1 MKKKT
6 GNKPRTKATIYIKYD
21 AEKAENLI
29 GYATRWD
36 IRKAE
41 TLNISRFIRMLT
53 EKYKVT
59 KSAFHETSGIHNM
72 AFNKYQNVPDNCC
85 LSTEA
90 IERIAVC
97 ILLLEPPLNVD
108 PDFAV
113 DCVKKKGGF
122 HGVIANMSQKDIDD
136 MREEFRKVFGTFGY
150 HLTHTIK
157 SLDQLNEMNV
167 LYFNIFTNVN
177 GKLKCKTIQQ
187 STQASALTAIRAIRW
202 QAATPS
208 SRSPPAS
215 ISIRSESSSP
225 AGIPAG

>member
-1 MKKKT
+1 MSRNFHFFAMRKAMSPLHKTKAMKKKT
-6 GNKPRTKATIYIKYD
+6 KNKPRTKATIYIKYD

-29 GYATRWD
+29 GYATRWG
-36 IRKAE
+36 IRRSE
-41 TLNISRFIRMLT
+41 TLNISRFIRMLI
-53 EKYKVT
+53 EKYDIT

-97 ILLLEPPLNVD
+97 ILLLEPPLNED
-108 PDFAV
+108 PDFEV

-122 HGVIANMSQKDIDD
+122 RGVIANMSKKDIDD
-136 MREEFRKVFGTFGY
+136 MREEFRKAFGTFGFY
-150 HLTHTIK
+150 LTLSIK

-177 GKLKCKTIQQ
+177 GKLK
-187 STQASALTAIRAIRW
+187 
-202 QAATPS
+202 
-208 SRSPPAS
+208 
-215 ISIRSESSSP
+215 
-225 AGIPAG
+225 

>member
-1 MKKKT
+1 MSRNFHFFAMRKARSPLHKPKAMKKKT
-6 GNKPRTKATIYIKYD
+6 KNKPRTKATIYIKYD

-29 GYATRWD
+29 GYATRWN
-36 IRKAE
+36 IRRSE
-41 TLNISRFIRMLT
+41 TLNISRFIRMLI
-53 EKYKVT
+53 EKYNIT
-59 KSAFHETSGIHNM
+59 KSAFHEISGIHNM

-108 PDFAV
+108 PDFEV

-122 HGVIANMSQKDIDD
+122 HGVIDNMSKEDIDD
-136 MREEFRKVFGTFGY
+136 MREGFRKVFGTFGY

-157 SLDQLNEMNV
+157 SLDNLNEMNV

-177 GKLKCKTIQQ
+177 GKLK
-187 STQASALTAIRAIRW
+187 
-202 QAATPS
+202 
-208 SRSPPAS
+208 
-215 ISIRSESSSP
+215 
-225 AGIPAG
+225 

>member
-1 MKKKT
+1 MSRNFHFFAMRKAMSPLHKTNKMKKKK

-29 GYATRWD
+29 GYATRWEM
-36 IRKAE
+36 RKAE
-41 TLNISRFIRMLT
+41 TLNISRFIRELI
-53 EKYKVT
+53 EQYKIT
-59 KSAFHETSGIHNM
+59 KSAFRETSGIHNKV
-72 AFNKYQNVPDNCC
+72 FNKYLNVPDNCC

-122 HGVIANMSQKDIDD
+122 RGVIANMSKEDIDD

-157 SLDQLNEMNV
+157 SLDNLNEMNV

-177 GKLKCKTIQQ
+177 GKLK
-187 STQASALTAIRAIRW
+187 
-202 QAATPS
+202 
-208 SRSPPAS
+208 
-215 ISIRSESSSP
+215 
-225 AGIPAG
+225 

>member
-1 MKKKT
+1 MSRNFHFFAMRKAMSPLHKPKAMKKKT
-6 GNKPRTKATIYIKYD
+6 KNKPRTKATIYIKYD

-36 IRKAE
+36 IRRTE

-97 ILLLEPPLNVD
+97 ILLLEPPLNAH
-108 PDFAV
+108 PEFKA
-113 DCVKKKGGF
+113 DCEKKKGGF
-122 HGVIANMSQKDIDD
+122 RGVIANMSQKDIDD

-157 SLDQLNEMNV
+157 SLDNLNEMNV

-177 GKLKCKTIQQ
+177 GKLK
-187 STQASALTAIRAIRW
+187 
-202 QAATPS
+202 
-208 SRSPPAS
+208 
-215 ISIRSESSSP
+215 
-225 AGIPAG
+225 

>member
-36 IRKAE
+36 IRRTE
-41 TLNISRFIRMLT
+41 TLNISRFIRELI
-53 EKYKVT
+53 EQYKVT

-72 AFNKYQNVPDNCC
+72 AFNKYQNIPDNCC

-97 ILLLEPPLNVD
+97 ILLLEPPLNAH
-108 PDFAV
+108 PEFKA
-113 DCVKKKGGF
+113 DCEKKKGGF

-157 SLDQLNEMNV
+157 SLDNLNEMNV
-167 LYFNIFTNVN
+167 FYFNIFTNVN
-177 GKLKCKTIQQ
+177 GKLK
-187 STQASALTAIRAIRW
+187 
-202 QAATPS
+202 
-208 SRSPPAS
+208 
-215 ISIRSESSSP
+215 
-225 AGIPAG
+225 

>member
-1 MKKKT
+1 MAKKYFYHFIYYSHEVFISLVMSRNFHFFAMRKARSPLHKTKVMKKNT
-6 GNKPRTKATIYIKYD
+6 ENRPRPKATIYIKYD
-21 AEKAENLI
+21 AEKAEKLI
-29 GYATRWD
+29 GYTTRWEM
-36 IRKAE
+36 RKAE
-41 TLNISRFIRMLT
+41 TLNISRFIRMLI
-53 EKYKVT
+53 EKYDIT
-59 KSAFHETSGIHNM
+59 KSAFHEISGIHNM
-72 AFNKYQNVPDNCC
+72 AFNKYQHVPDNCC

-157 SLDQLNEMNV
+157 SLDNLNEMNV

-177 GKLKCKTIQQ
+177 GKLK
-187 STQASALTAIRAIRW
+187 
-202 QAATPS
+202 
-208 SRSPPAS
+208 
-215 ISIRSESSSP
+215 
-225 AGIPAG
+225 

>member
-1 MKKKT
+1 MSPLHKPKAMKKKT
-6 GNKPRTKATIYIKYD
+6 KNKPRTKATIYIKYD

-29 GYATRWD
+29 GYATRWN
-36 IRKAE
+36 IRRSE
-41 TLNISRFIRMLT
+41 TLNISRFIRMLI
-53 EKYKVT
+53 EKYDIT

-97 ILLLEPPLNVD
+97 ILLLEPPLNED
-108 PDFAV
+108 PDFEV

-122 HGVIANMSQKDIDD
+122 HGVIANMSKEDIDD

-157 SLDQLNEMNV
+157 SLDKLNEMNV
-167 LYFNIFTNVN
+167 FYFNIFTNVN
-177 GKLKCKTIQQ
+177 GKLK
-187 STQASALTAIRAIRW
+187 
-202 QAATPS
+202 
-208 SRSPPAS
+208 
-215 ISIRSESSSP
+215 
-225 AGIPAG
+225 

>member
-59 KSAFHETSGIHNM
+59 KSAFHETSGIHNKV
-72 AFNKYQNVPDNCC
+72 FNKYLNVPDNCS

-90 IERIAVC
+90 IERIASSDSMIRHEVMAPRSS
-97 ILLLEPPLNVD
+97 IEYHRMLRRDHPATLP
-108 PDFAV
+108 
-113 DCVKKKGGF
+113 
-122 HGVIANMSQKDIDD
+122 
-136 MREEFRKVFGTFGY
+136 GTN
-150 HLTHTIK
+150 
-157 SLDQLNEMNV
+157 S
-167 LYFNIFTNVN
+167 
-177 GKLKCKTIQQ
+177 
-187 STQASALTAIRAIRW
+187 R
-202 QAATPS
+202 TP
-208 SRSPPAS
+208 
-215 ISIRSESSSP
+215 
-225 AGIPAG
+225 G

>member
-1 MKKKT
+1 MSRNFHFFAMRKAMSPLHKPKAMKKKT
-6 GNKPRTKATIYIKYD
+6 KNKPRTKATIYIKYD

-72 AFNKYQNVPDNCC
+72 AFNKYQNIPDNCC

-122 HGVIANMSQKDIDD
+122 RGVIANMSQKDIDD
-136 MREEFRKVFGTFGY
+136 MREEFRKAFGTFGY
-150 HLTHTIK
+150 HLTHSIK
-157 SLDQLNEMNV
+157 SLDKLNEMNV

-177 GKLKCKTIQQ
+177 GKLK
-187 STQASALTAIRAIRW
+187 
-202 QAATPS
+202 
-208 SRSPPAS
+208 
-215 ISIRSESSSP
+215 
-225 AGIPAG
+225 

>member
-1 MKKKT
+1 MSRNFHFFAMRKARSPLHKPKAMKKKT

-29 GYATRWD
+29 GYATRWN
-36 IRKAE
+36 IRRSE
-41 TLNISRFIRMLT
+41 TLNISRFIRMLI
-53 EKYKVT
+53 EKYDIT

-97 ILLLEPPLNVD
+97 ILLLEPPLNED
-108 PDFAV
+108 PDFEV

-122 HGVIANMSQKDIDD
+122 RGVIANMSQKDIDD

-177 GKLKCKTIQQ
+177 GKLK
-187 STQASALTAIRAIRW
+187 
-202 QAATPS
+202 
-208 SRSPPAS
+208 
-215 ISIRSESSSP
+215 
-225 AGIPAG
+225 

>member
-1 MKKKT
+1 MSPLHKTNKMKKKKE
-6 GNKPRTKATIYIKYD
+6 NKPRHKATIYIKYD

-36 IRKAE
+36 IRRSE
-41 TLNISRFIRMLT
+41 TLDISRFIRMLT

-122 HGVIANMSQKDIDD
+122 HGVIANMSKEDIDD
-136 MREEFRKVFGTFGY
+136 MREDFRKVFGTFGY

-157 SLDQLNEMNV
+157 SLDKLNEMNV
-167 LYFNIFTNVN
+167 FYFNIFTNVN
-177 GKLKCKTIQQ
+177 GKLK
-187 STQASALTAIRAIRW
+187 
-202 QAATPS
+202 
-208 SRSPPAS
+208 
-215 ISIRSESSSP
+215 
-225 AGIPAG
+225 

>member
-1 MKKKT
+1 MAKKYFYHFIYYSHEVFIYLAMSRNFHFFAMRKAMSPLHKTKEMKKKT

-36 IRKAE
+36 IRRTE

-72 AFNKYQNVPDNCC
+72 AFNKYLNVPDNCC

-108 PDFAV
+108 PDFEV
-113 DCVKKKGGF
+113 DCMKKKGGF
-122 HGVIANMSQKDIDD
+122 HGVIANMSKKNIDD
-136 MREEFRKVFGTFGY
+136 MREVFRQAFGTFGY
-150 HLTHTIK
+150 HLTHSIK
-157 SLDQLNEMNV
+157 SLDKLNELNV
-167 LYFNIFTNVN
+167 FYFNIFTNVMVN
-177 GKLKCKTIQQ
+177 
-187 STQASALTAIRAIRW
+187 
-202 QAATPS
+202 
-208 SRSPPAS
+208 
-215 ISIRSESSSP
+215 
-225 AGIPAG
+225 

>member
-1 MKKKT
+1 MAKKYFYHFIYYSHEVFISLAMSRNFHFFAMRKARSPLHKTKVMKKKT
-6 GNKPRTKATIYIKYD
+6 KNKPRTKATIYIKYD

-41 TLNISRFIRMLT
+41 TLNISRFIRMLI

-59 KSAFHETSGIHNM
+59 KSAFHEISGIHNM
-72 AFNKYQNVPDNCC
+72 AFNKYQNIPDNCC

-122 HGVIANMSQKDIDD
+122 RGVIANMSQKDIDD

-150 HLTHTIK
+150 HLTHSIK

-177 GKLKCKTIQQ
+177 GKLK
-187 STQASALTAIRAIRW
+187 
-202 QAATPS
+202 
-208 SRSPPAS
+208 
-215 ISIRSESSSP
+215 
-225 AGIPAG
+225 

>member
-1 MKKKT
+1 MSRNFHFFAMRKAMSPLHKTNKMKKKKE
-6 GNKPRTKATIYIKYD
+6 NKPRHKATIYIKYD

-29 GYATRWD
+29 GYATRWN
-36 IRKAE
+36 IRRSE
-41 TLNISRFIRMLT
+41 TLNISRFIRMLI
-53 EKYKVT
+53 EKYDIT

-97 ILLLEPPLNVD
+97 ILLLEPPLNED
-108 PDFAV
+108 PDFEV

-122 HGVIANMSQKDIDD
+122 RGVIANMSKKDIDD
-136 MREEFRKVFGTFGY
+136 MREEFRKAFGTFGFY
-150 HLTHTIK
+150 LTLSIK

-177 GKLKCKTIQQ
+177 GKLK
-187 STQASALTAIRAIRW
+187 
-202 QAATPS
+202 
-208 SRSPPAS
+208 
-215 ISIRSESSSP
+215 
-225 AGIPAG
+225 

>member
-1 MKKKT
+1 MSRNFHFFAMRKAMSPLHKTKAMKKKT
-6 GNKPRTKATIYIKYD
+6 KNKPRTKATIYIKYD

-29 GYATRWD
+29 GYATRWN
-36 IRKAE
+36 IRRSE
-41 TLNISRFIRMLT
+41 TLNISRFIRMLI
-53 EKYKVT
+53 EKYDIT

-97 ILLLEPPLNVD
+97 ILLLEPPLNED
-108 PDFAV
+108 PDFEV

-122 HGVIANMSQKDIDD
+122 RGVIANMSKKDIDD
-136 MREEFRKVFGTFGY
+136 MREEFRKAFGTFGFY
-150 HLTHTIK
+150 LTLSIK

-177 GKLKCKTIQQ
+177 GKLK
-187 STQASALTAIRAIRW
+187 
-202 QAATPS
+202 
-208 SRSPPAS
+208 
-215 ISIRSESSSP
+215 
-225 AGIPAG
+225 

>member
-1 MKKKT
+1 MSRNFHFFAMRKAMSPLHKTKAMKKKT
-6 GNKPRTKATIYIKYD
+6 KNKPRTKATIYIKYD

-29 GYATRWD
+29 GYATRWN
-36 IRKAE
+36 IRRSE
-41 TLNISRFIRMLT
+41 TLNISRFIRMLI
-53 EKYKVT
+53 EKYDIT

-85 LSTEA
+85 LSTDA

-122 HGVIANMSQKDIDD
+122 RGVIANMSKKDIDD
-136 MREEFRKVFGTFGY
+136 MREEFRKAFGTFGFY
-150 HLTHTIK
+150 LTLSIK
-157 SLDQLNEMNV
+157 SLDELNEMNV

-177 GKLKCKTIQQ
+177 GKLK
-187 STQASALTAIRAIRW
+187 
-202 QAATPS
+202 
-208 SRSPPAS
+208 
-215 ISIRSESSSP
+215 
-225 AGIPAG
+225 

>member
-6 GNKPRTKATIYIKYD
+6 GNRPRTKATIYIKYD

-36 IRKAE
+36 IRRTE

-72 AFNKYQNVPDNCC
+72 AFNKYQNIPDNCC

-122 HGVIANMSQKDIDD
+122 HGVIANMSKEDIDD

-150 HLTHTIK
+150 HLTHSIK
-157 SLDQLNEMNV
+157 SLDKLNEMNV
-167 LYFNIFTNVN
+167 FYFNIFTNVN
-177 GKLKCKTIQQ
+177 GKLK
-187 STQASALTAIRAIRW
+187 
-202 QAATPS
+202 
-208 SRSPPAS
+208 
-215 ISIRSESSSP
+215 
-225 AGIPAG
+225 

>member
-1 MKKKT
+1 MSRNFHFFAMRKARSPLHKPKAMKKKT
-6 GNKPRTKATIYIKYD
+6 KNKPRTKATIYIKYD

-29 GYATRWD
+29 GYATRWN
-36 IRKAE
+36 IRRSE
-41 TLNISRFIRMLT
+41 TLNISRFIRMLI
-53 EKYKVT
+53 EKYNIT
-59 KSAFHETSGIHNM
+59 KSAFHEISGIHNM
-72 AFNKYQNVPDNCC
+72 AFNKYQHVPDNCC

-122 HGVIANMSQKDIDD
+122 HGVIDNMSKEDIDD
-136 MREEFRKVFGTFGY
+136 MREGFRKVFGTFGY

-157 SLDQLNEMNV
+157 SLDNLNEMNV

-177 GKLKCKTIQQ
+177 GKLK
-187 STQASALTAIRAIRW
+187 
-202 QAATPS
+202 
-208 SRSPPAS
+208 
-215 ISIRSESSSP
+215 
-225 AGIPAG
+225 

>member
-36 IRKAE
+36 IRRSE
-41 TLNISRFIRMLT
+41 TLDISQFIRMLT

-157 SLDQLNEMNV
+157 SLDKLNEMNV
-167 LYFNIFTNVN
+167 YYFNIFTNVN
-177 GKLKCKTIQQ
+177 GKLK
-187 STQASALTAIRAIRW
+187 
-202 QAATPS
+202 
-208 SRSPPAS
+208 
-215 ISIRSESSSP
+215 
-225 AGIPAG
+225 

>member
-1 MKKKT
+1 MSPLHKTNKMKKNT
-6 GNKPRTKATIYIKYD
+6 ENKPRHKATIYIKYD

-29 GYATRWD
+29 GYTTRWD
-36 IRKAE
+36 IRRSE
-41 TLNISRFIRMLT
+41 TLDISRFIRMLT

-122 HGVIANMSQKDIDD
+122 RGVIANMSQKDIDD

-157 SLDQLNEMNV
+157 SLDNLNEMNV
-167 LYFNIFTNVN
+167 FYFNIFTNVN
-177 GKLKCKTIQQ
+177 GKLK
-187 STQASALTAIRAIRW
+187 
-202 QAATPS
+202 
-208 SRSPPAS
+208 
-215 ISIRSESSSP
+215 
-225 AGIPAG
+225 

>member
-1 MKKKT
+1 MSRNFHFFAMRKAMSPLHKPKAMKKKT
-6 GNKPRTKATIYIKYD
+6 KNKPRTKATIYIKYD

-41 TLNISRFIRMLT
+41 TLDISRFIRMLT

-72 AFNKYQNVPDNCC
+72 AFNKYQNIPDNCC

-122 HGVIANMSQKDIDD
+122 RGVIANMSQKDIDD

-157 SLDQLNEMNV
+157 SLDKLNEMNV
-167 LYFNIFTNVN
+167 FYFNIFTNVN
-177 GKLKCKTIQQ
+177 GKLK
-187 STQASALTAIRAIRW
+187 
-202 QAATPS
+202 
-208 SRSPPAS
+208 
-215 ISIRSESSSP
+215 
-225 AGIPAG
+225 

>member
-1 MKKKT
+1 MAKKYFYHFIYYSHEVFISLAMSRNFHFFAMRKAMSPSHKTKVMKKNT
-6 GNKPRTKATIYIKYD
+6 ENRPRTKATIYIQYD
-21 AEKAENLI
+21 AEKAENLT
-29 GYATRWD
+29 GYKTRWKMQ
-36 IRKAE
+36 RKE

-85 LSTEA
+85 LSTDA

-122 HGVIANMSQKDIDD
+122 RGVIANMSQKDIDD
-136 MREEFRKVFGTFGY
+136 MREEFRKAFGTFGY
-150 HLTHTIK
+150 HLTHSIK
-157 SLDQLNEMNV
+157 SLDKLNELNV
-167 LYFNIFTNVN
+167 FYFNKFTNVN
-177 GKLKCKTIQQ
+177 GKLK
-187 STQASALTAIRAIRW
+187 
-202 QAATPS
+202 
-208 SRSPPAS
+208 
-215 ISIRSESSSP
+215 
-225 AGIPAG
+225 